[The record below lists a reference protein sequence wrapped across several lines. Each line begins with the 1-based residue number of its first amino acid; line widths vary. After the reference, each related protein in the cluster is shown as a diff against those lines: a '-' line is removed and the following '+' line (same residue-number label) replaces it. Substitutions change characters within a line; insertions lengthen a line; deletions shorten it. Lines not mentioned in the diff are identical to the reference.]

1 MMTTVDQ
8 PQSRYATILPFSGV
22 PVRVPTRFRIFCMAD
37 RVYLCI
43 GNERGEA
50 RVVTQMDGGRR
61 GRWELKL
68 RLLPGTYLYHY
79 FANDGDVTTY
89 VSPRDVDDMPTQMDG
104 MSALLVVPEATDQAA
119 EPPSARAWL
128 TAFGFLPTAGVM

>member
-1 MMTTVDQ
+1 M
-8 PQSRYATILPFSGV
+8 AT
-22 PVRVPTRFRIFCMAD
+22 

-50 RVVTQMDGGRR
+50 RIVTQMDGRGS
-61 GRWELKL
+61 GRWKLTL

-89 VSPRDVDDMPTQMDG
+89 ASPRDVDDMSTRMDG
-104 MSALLVVPEATDQAA
+104 MSALLVVPGADDQLA
-119 EPPSARAWL
+119 ERASSLAWRKTL
-128 TAFGFLPTAGVM
+128 GSLPTAHVM